1 MRNGPD
7 DDGFRARLAGRS
19 HGNGNPFSRETDFPG
34 FGVGGPRLQQEGVA
48 FDKAG
53 RFAGRGSP
61 HDVLDRQGGDMA
73 REGKFRPVL
82 ALQED
87 GCRVKAGQIE
97 SVIGTVAVGSAQF
110 KTGLPVFKVIL

>member
-19 HGNGNPFSRETDFPG
+19 YGNGNPFSRETDFPG

-61 HDVLDRQGGDMA
+61 HDVQ
-73 REGKFRPVL
+73 P
-82 ALQED
+82 
-87 GCRVKAGQIE
+87 E
-97 SVIGTVAVGSAQF
+97 SPRNSTSVQQSVQ
-110 KTGLPVFKVIL
+110 KL